1 MRPRILVRAMDD
13 LKNMQRQLDDALKL
27 LDSNDVSAIPDS
39 ESTNSVNHLQL
50 NEAKSLIER
59 CEKALE
65 ESTLATKPTLRVIHH
80 LACSGGTLVS
90 KCVAALPNV
99 FLLSELHP
107 TSKLH
112 MGGGKPKFLPA
123 DVTTQARY
131 ASVPDIDLLAW
142 KIFTDSIKTTEQHIS
157 SFGGHLVIREHT
169 HSDFCVG
176 ESFANHS
183 SVVEHLSNEFN
194 VLRVATLR
202 NPIDAYLSLL
212 SNNWEHF
219 EPKGFNEYCKRVNAF
234 VSDYD
239 TEQII
244 RYEDFVDNPKDSV
257 QKIAKALDLPFSDGF
272 LDTFDIFRVTGDS
285 GRGGS
290 TIEKRERRELPNQLL
305 KEITK
310 SKYFKKLAKKFR
322 YELHEEAK

>member
-65 ESTLATKPTLRVIHH
+65 ESALATKPALRVIHH

-131 ASVPDIDLLAW
+131 ASVPDIDSLAW
-142 KIFTDSIKTTEQHIS
+142 KIFIDSIKLQSSIYPALVGTLLFENIHIQTFVLVRVSKTILPLWSIYQTS
-157 SFGGHLVIREHT
+157 SM
-169 HSDFCVG
+169 C
-176 ESFANHS
+176 
-183 SVVEHLSNEFN
+183 
-194 VLRVATLR
+194 
-202 NPIDAYLSLL
+202 
-212 SNNWEHF
+212 
-219 EPKGFNEYCKRVNAF
+219 
-234 VSDYD
+234 
-239 TEQII
+239 
-244 RYEDFVDNPKDSV
+244 
-257 QKIAKALDLPFSDGF
+257 
-272 LDTFDIFRVTGDS
+272 
-285 GRGGS
+285 
-290 TIEKRERRELPNQLL
+290 
-305 KEITK
+305 
-310 SKYFKKLAKKFR
+310 
-322 YELHEEAK
+322 

>member
-1 MRPRILVRAMDD
+1 MDD
-13 LKNMQRQLDDALKL
+13 LKNMQRQLDDALNL
-27 LDSNDVSAIPDS
+27 LDKNDVSARPDS

-59 CEKALE
+59 CEKAFENSALN
-65 ESTLATKPTLRVIHH
+65 TKPTIRVIHH

-107 TSKLH
+107 TSRLH
-112 MGGGKPKFLPA
+112 MGGGKPKFLPS
-123 DVTTQARY
+123 DVITQSRY
-131 ASVPDIDLLAW
+131 ASVPDVDSLAW
-142 KIFTDSIKTTEQHIS
+142 KIFTDSIKATEQHVS

-176 ESFANHS
+176 ESFTTHS
-183 SVVEHLSNEFN
+183 SVVEHLLSEFN
-194 VLRVATLR
+194 VRRVATLR
-202 NPIDAYLSLL
+202 NPIDSYLSLL

-219 EPKGFNEYCKRVNAF
+219 QPKGFNEYCKRVHAF

-239 TEQII
+239 AEQII
-244 RYEDFVDNPKDSV
+244 KYEDFVENPKDSV
-257 QKIAKALDLPFSDGF
+257 QRMAKALDLPFSDGF
-272 LDTFDIFRVTGDS
+272 LDTFDIFKVTGDS

-290 TIEKRERRELPNQLL
+290 TIAKRERRELSSQLL
-305 KEITK
+305 KEITT
-310 SKYFKKLAKKFR
+310 SKYFKKIAKKFR
-322 YELHEEAK
+322 YELHEESK

>member
-1 MRPRILVRAMDD
+1 MDD
-13 LKNMQRQLDDALKL
+13 LKKMQRQLDGALKL
-27 LDSNDVSAIPDS
+27 LDNNDVSVMSDS

-65 ESTLATKPTLRVIHH
+65 NSALDTKPTMRVIHH

-123 DVTTQARY
+123 DIITQSRY
-131 ASVPDIDLLAW
+131 ASVPDVDSLAW
-142 KIFTDSIKTTEQHIS
+142 KIFTDSIKTTERHVS
-157 SFGGHLVIREHT
+157 SFGGHLVIRDHT

-176 ESFANHS
+176 ENFSKHS
-183 SVVEHLSNEFN
+183 SVVEHLSSEFN
-194 VLRVATLR
+194 ILRVATLR
-202 NPIDAYLSLL
+202 NPIDSYLSLL
-212 SNNWEHF
+212 SNDWEHF
-219 EPKGFNEYCKRVNAF
+219 EPKGFNEYCKRVHAF
-234 VSDYD
+234 VSEYD
-239 TEQII
+239 TKEII
-244 RYEDFVDNPKDSV
+244 KYEDFVENPKDNM
-257 QKIAKALDLPFSDGF
+257 QKMAEMLDLPFSDSF

-285 GRGGS
+285 GRGGN
-290 TIEKRERRELPNQLL
+290 TISKRERRELSSQLL
-305 KEITK
+305 KDIST
-310 SKYFKKLAKKFR
+310 SKYFKKIAKKFS